1 MVQYLKEN
9 MAALDLVLTQEDI
22 DAVRKAA
29 LKADKVKVGERVSH
43 VFIIYQRYVSVL
55 MEILSSILW
64 V

>member
-1 MVQYLKEN
+1 MPQYLKEN

-43 VFIIYQRYVSVL
+43 IFMIY
-55 MEILSSILW
+55 
-64 V
+64 